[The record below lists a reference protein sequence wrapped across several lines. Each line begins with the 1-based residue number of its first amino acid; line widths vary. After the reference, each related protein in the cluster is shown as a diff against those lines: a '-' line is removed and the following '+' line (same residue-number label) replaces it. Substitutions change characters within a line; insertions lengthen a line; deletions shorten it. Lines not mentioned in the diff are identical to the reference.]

1 MVEPHQFIRTDLFDE
16 EAIKL
21 WEASPPTISFFD
33 VKYKRTT
40 DFALNAQLDQSK
52 AITSALVRHFTDPR
66 I

>member
-1 MVEPHQFIRTDLFDE
+1 MVEPHQFIQTDLFDE
-16 EAIKL
+16 AAIKL

-40 DFALNAQLDQSK
+40 NFALNAQLDQSK

>member
-1 MVEPHQFIRTDLFDE
+1 MVEPRQFIRTDLFDE
-16 EAIKL
+16 ATIKL

-40 DFALNAQLDQSK
+40 NFALNAQLDQSK
-52 AITSALVRHFTDPR
+52 AITSELVSHFTDPH